1 MSNDLGIEAMILQT
15 SNNVGQFGVYL
26 PTGYWPTIKRLLRRL
41 ASRAGLTCGK
51 PENSW
56 TGTEVPY
63 VQRNNNGEIIALWR
77 EPPEGNSEFI
87 PATDPDV
94 MAFLDTL
101 STSSDEPGEF
111 SLSSDLQMVRV
122 IEDLIDLLI
131 TKRVI
136 VLTDLPVP
144 VQNKLLRQRAKR
156 EHLLGNLS
164 ILNDSDK
171 GLF

>member
-1 MSNDLGIEAMILQT
+1 M
-15 SNNVGQFGVYL
+15 
-26 PTGYWPTIKRLLRRL
+26 
-41 ASRAGLTCGK
+41 
-51 PENSW
+51 
-56 TGTEVPY
+56 PY
-63 VQRNNNGEIIALWR
+63 VQRNDNGEVIALWR
-77 EPPEGNSEFI
+77 EQPEGTSEFL
-87 PATDPDV
+87 PASDPEV
-94 MAFLDTL
+94 VGFLDTI
-101 STSSDEPGEF
+101 SAQTDEGGEF

-156 EHLLGNLS
+156 EHLLDNLGLIS
-164 ILNDSDK
+164 ESDK

>member
-1 MSNDLGIEAMILQT
+1 M
-15 SNNVGQFGVYL
+15 
-26 PTGYWPTIKRLLRRL
+26 
-41 ASRAGLTCGK
+41 
-51 PENSW
+51 
-56 TGTEVPY
+56 PY
-63 VQRNNNGEIIALWR
+63 VQRNNNGEIVALWR
-77 EPPEGNSEFI
+77 DQPEGNSEFI
-87 PATDPDV
+87 PATNPDV
-94 MAFLDTL
+94 MAFLSAV
-101 STSSDEPGEF
+101 STSPDEQGEF
-111 SLSSDLQMVRV
+111 SLSSDLRMVRV

>member
-1 MSNDLGIEAMILQT
+1 M
-15 SNNVGQFGVYL
+15 
-26 PTGYWPTIKRLLRRL
+26 
-41 ASRAGLTCGK
+41 
-51 PENSW
+51 
-56 TGTEVPY
+56 PY
-63 VQRNNNGEIIALWR
+63 VQRNDNGEIIAVWR
-77 EPPEGNSEFI
+77 EQPNENSEFV
-87 PATDPDV
+87 PATDPEV
-94 MAFLDTL
+94 MTFLETL
-101 STSSDEPGEF
+101 STSPDERSEF

>member
-1 MSNDLGIEAMILQT
+1 M
-15 SNNVGQFGVYL
+15 
-26 PTGYWPTIKRLLRRL
+26 
-41 ASRAGLTCGK
+41 
-51 PENSW
+51 
-56 TGTEVPY
+56 PY
-63 VQRNNNGEIIALWR
+63 VQRNSNGEVIALWR
-77 EPPEGNSEFI
+77 EQPEENSEFI
-87 PATDPDV
+87 PASDPEV
-94 MAFLDTL
+94 MGFLDEV
-101 STSSDEPGEF
+101 SASADERGEF

-156 EHLLGNLS
+156 EYLLGNLS
-164 ILNDSDK
+164 IISDSDK

>member
-1 MSNDLGIEAMILQT
+1 M
-15 SNNVGQFGVYL
+15 
-26 PTGYWPTIKRLLRRL
+26 
-41 ASRAGLTCGK
+41 
-51 PENSW
+51 
-56 TGTEVPY
+56 PY
-63 VQRNNNGEIIALWR
+63 VQRDSNGEIIAVWR
-77 EPPEGNSEFI
+77 DEPEGGSEFV
-87 PATDPDV
+87 PPTDPDV
-94 MAFLDTL
+94 MGFLDAVA
-101 STSSDEPGEF
+101 SSPDERSEF

-136 VLTDLPVP
+136 VLTDLPLP

>member
-1 MSNDLGIEAMILQT
+1 M
-15 SNNVGQFGVYL
+15 
-26 PTGYWPTIKRLLRRL
+26 
-41 ASRAGLTCGK
+41 
-51 PENSW
+51 
-56 TGTEVPY
+56 PY

-77 EPPEGNSEFI
+77 EAPEQNSEFI
-87 PATDPDV
+87 PATDPAV
-94 MAFLDTL
+94 MAFLDAV
-101 STSSDEPGEF
+101 SASPDEPGEF

-131 TKRVI
+131 TKRII

>member
-1 MSNDLGIEAMILQT
+1 M
-15 SNNVGQFGVYL
+15 
-26 PTGYWPTIKRLLRRL
+26 
-41 ASRAGLTCGK
+41 
-51 PENSW
+51 
-56 TGTEVPY
+56 PY
-63 VQRNNNGEIIALWR
+63 VQRNSNGEVIALWR
-77 EPPEGNSEFI
+77 EQPEGISEFI
-87 PATDPDV
+87 PASDPEV
-94 MAFLDTL
+94 MGFLDAV
-101 STSSDEPGEF
+101 SAQSDERGEF

-156 EHLLGNLS
+156 EHLLGNLGLIS
-164 ILNDSDK
+164 DSESDQ

>member
-1 MSNDLGIEAMILQT
+1 MILQT

-26 PTGYWPTIKRLLRRL
+26 PSGY
-41 ASRAGLTCGK
+41 
-51 PENSW
+51 W

-63 VQRNNNGEIIALWR
+63 VQRNNNGEIIAVWR
-77 EPPEGNSEFI
+77 EQPKENSEFV
-87 PATDPDV
+87 PATDPEV
-94 MAFLDTL
+94 MTFLETL
-101 STSSDEPGEF
+101 STSTDERSEF